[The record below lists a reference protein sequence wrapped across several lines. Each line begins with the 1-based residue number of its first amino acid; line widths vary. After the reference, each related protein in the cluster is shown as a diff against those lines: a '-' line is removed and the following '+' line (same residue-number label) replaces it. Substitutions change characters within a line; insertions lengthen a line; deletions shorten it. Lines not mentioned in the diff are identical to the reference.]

1 MFHRRKQERGFT
13 LAEIAIALCV
23 FTLLTLACA
32 SAFPAAMKASHTGSS
47 YAQAA
52 LTSQHKIDQCRQQGY
67 TNVYAGGAVVTA
79 LSGLNIVDAGSG
91 LQNPT
96 GYPAGSVSYTFTG
109 ADNLAASNLPPGAT
123 GTLVIGPPSSGTRW
137 TPSGQ
142 IVQVTVVIAW
152 PSGQQGAGQFT
163 THTLLVNG

>member
-1 MFHRRKQERGFT
+1 MLHRKKHARGFT
-13 LAEIAIALCV
+13 LAEIAVALCV

-32 SAFPAAMKASHTGSS
+32 SAFPAALRASHTGSS

-52 LTSQHKIDQCRQQGY
+52 LTAQHKIDQCRQQGY
-67 TNVYAGGAVVTA
+67 TNIYAGGAIVA
-79 LSGLNIVDAGSG
+79 SLGSLGIVDAGSG
-91 LQNPT
+91 QQNPT

-109 ADNLAASNLPPGAT
+109 ADNLAASSLPPGAT
-123 GTLVIGPPSSGTRW
+123 GTLVIGPPTNGTRW

-142 IVQVTVVIAW
+142 IAQVTVVLAW
-152 PSGQQGAGQFT
+152 PSGQQGAGRFT